1 MLNTKITLAKGT
13 IIRIIDQVSLK
24 DLQKFSARILTE
36 ASQQSV
42 GNVHGNKRI
51 TECATNL
58 EDKGVRFERSQ
69 YWSQNSDKILN
80 VSYKK
85 HKVR

>member
-13 IIRIIDQVSLK
+13 IIRIIDQAGLK
-24 DLQKFSARILTE
+24 DLQKFSTNTDWSRQT
-36 ASQQSV
+36 V

-58 EDKGVRFERSQ
+58 EDKEARFERSE
-69 YWSQNSDKILN
+69 YWS
-80 VSYKK
+80 
-85 HKVR
+85 